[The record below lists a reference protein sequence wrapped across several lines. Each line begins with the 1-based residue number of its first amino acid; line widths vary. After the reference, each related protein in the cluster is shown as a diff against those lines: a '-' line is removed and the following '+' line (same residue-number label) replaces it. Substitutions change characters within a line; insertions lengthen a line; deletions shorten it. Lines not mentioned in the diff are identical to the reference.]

1 MHALAASPEL
11 ADPVEQTLSVANA
24 RDVGVGDEVNAVR
37 HVQRRCRRQIQL
49 AARVDHDVLELLRQE
64 AKHLFDGARLRT
76 GWTVEM
82 IGAGENLETGLV
94 LDDQLLEKPA
104 VETVKVVDRVEQA
117 ISAPYAKEKR
127 DLAESGFQIDNHR
140 GALAQARQ
148 LHGAIHRNGRRAGT
162 ALAPTKAIVVAWAA
176 SPTTRF
182 AGTSPDGWL
191 PGTTCRRAATPG
203 TRWRPNASPEG

>member
-1 MHALAASPEL
+1 MHALAAGPEL

-117 ISAPYAKEKR
+117 ISARTPR
-127 DLAESGFQIDNHR
+127 
-140 GALAQARQ
+140 
-148 LHGAIHRNGRRAGT
+148 
-162 ALAPTKAIVVAWAA
+162 KA
-176 SPTTRF
+176 
-182 AGTSPDGWL
+182 
-191 PGTTCRRAATPG
+191 
-203 TRWRPNASPEG
+203 